1 MEFEFLELR
10 AKFLRYSGVSIIA
23 VAVTQSVLWLG
34 IEVVEWS
41 PLIAN
46 LLSVSL
52 GAIPAYLLNKK
63 WVWGRQTEHSIQS
76 EILPFWIYNFLG
88 LALSSGCVAFVS
100 TQTSSTVVVMLTN
113 LLVFASL
120 WIGKFFLLER
130 VIFRQE

>member
-1 MEFEFLELR
+1 MELR

-63 WVWGRQTEHSIQS
+63 WVWGRHTEHSIQS